1 MLNRTTL
8 SSSDKRDCL
17 AKVAA
22 CQAHGGISQL
32 SSEFNLSRKTIYQV
46 KGAVSIALDI
56 PK

>member
-22 CQAHGGISQL
+22 CQAHGDISQL

-46 KGAVSIALDI
+46 KGAVSIAWHC
-56 PK
+56 